1 LISDI
6 SIFNTLE
13 VELMSSIDKTLL
25 SGSMGTMLL
34 KLLSEKDMYGYE
46 MIDTLRSRSQNVFE
60 LKAGTLYPLLH
71 SFEEKNYLTSYEHE
85 VAGKVRKYYSITDQG
100 RKYLKSKLDEWETY
114 SVAVANVLAPTG
126 I

>member
-1 LISDI
+1 MFYIEEA
-6 SIFNTLE
+6 F
-13 VELMSSIDKTLL
+13 MSTIDKTLL

-46 MIDTLRSRSQNVFE
+46 MIETLRSRSQNVFE

-71 SFEEKNYLTSYEHE
+71 ALEAKNYLTSYEQE
-85 VAGKVRKYYSITDQG
+85 GVGKVRKYYSITKEG
-100 RKYLKSKLDEWETY
+100 RKYLKVKLNEWDTY
-114 SVAVANVLAPTG
+114 TVAVANVLAFE